1 MNLRESI
8 SVAFEGLAANKM
20 RAALTMLGVIIGV
33 AAVIAMLAIGQG
45 ARERMMAQI
54 QQMGTNLLMVFSG
67 QTRRGA
73 VMGGFGSMESLTLDD
88 AEAIAEKCP
97 SVAKVAPETRNGA
110 QVKYKNRNTSTNII
124 GVTADYPDV
133 RNYRVQN
140 GRFFTERDVRSSRKV
155 AVIGPTTAANLFGEV
170 SPVGKTITIKG
181 IRFEV
186 VGVTAVKGATGGF
199 MDSDDQVFIPISTAM
214 RRVFGLQYVRMIGA
228 QAKSLELMDRANNE
242 ITDLLRKRHHIA
254 EGADDDFVIRNQ
266 AEIIEMAGET
276 ARIFTILLA
285 GIASV
290 SLLVG
295 GIGIMNIM
303 LVSVTERTREI
314 GIRMAVGARRRDIQ
328 WQFLVEALVMSLT
341 GGLIGVLVGVAES
354 WIIGKIGGNSGWN
367 TSVSA
372 GSVIL
377 SFCFA
382 AVVGV
387 FFGFYPA
394 RTASSLDP
402 IEALRYE

>member
-110 QVKYKNRNTSTNII
+110 QVKYKNRNTSTNIT

-133 RNYRVQN
+133 RNYRVRN

-199 MDSDDQVFIPISTAM
+199 MDPDDQVFIPISTAM

-341 GGLIGVLVGVAES
+341 GGLIGVLVGVAGS

>member
-110 QVKYKNRNTSTNII
+110 QVKYKNRNTSTNIT

-133 RNYRVQN
+133 RNYRVRN

-199 MDSDDQVFIPISTAM
+199 MDPDDQVFIPISTAM

-276 ARIFTILLA
+276 ARIFTTLLA

-328 WQFLVEALVMSLT
+328 WQFLVEALVLSLT
-341 GGLIGVLVGVAES
+341 GGLIGVLVGVAGS

-382 AVVGV
+382 AVVGA